1 MSTSASMS
9 SEASRTGQA
18 TVLVMVPAS
27 VEEVPDGAAG
37 HLWVV
42 PVEVVH
48 HVAEV
53 SEDSD
58 TVPFITDYSSYNSC
72 QPIALLQMFIG

>member
-1 MSTSASMS
+1 MP

-53 SEDSD
+53 
-58 TVPFITDYSSYNSC
+58 YSSAE
-72 QPIALLQMFIG
+72 I

>member
-1 MSTSASMS
+1 MS

-37 HLWVV
+37 RLWAEDVLL
-42 PVEVVH
+42 
-48 HVAEV
+48 VAEV

-72 QPIALLQMFIG
+72 WPIVQQLSANRTTAVSQ